1 MNQIIQLVVLSVV
14 LLAPVTLQAQ
24 QPETTSEGTPQTEP
38 SQPEFPQPQEQ
49 HQWLERF
56 AGEWVTQSEGSMGP
70 DQPPMKCEG
79 TMTSRMLGGFWV
91 INEMQGDVMGA
102 PMTGLQTIGY
112 DPEKKKYVGTWVDS
126 MTNLL
131 WQYEGTVDESG
142 NKLSLLAE
150 GPNMMAA
157 GKTTQF
163 EDAYEFKT
171 PDHILVTSSMLGE
184 DGKWIVFMKGDLRR
198 KE

>member
-1 MNQIIQLVVLSVV
+1 MTPKTYLLAICTV
-14 LLAPVTLQAQ
+14 LLSQATLQAQ
-24 QPETTSEGTPQTEP
+24 QVEAQ
-38 SQPEFPQPQEQ
+38 QPEFPQPQEQ

-70 DQPPMKCEG
+70 DQPPMQCEG
-79 TMTSRMLGGFWV
+79 TMSSRMLGGFWV
-91 INEMQGDVMGA
+91 VNEMQGDVMGA

-142 NKLSLLAE
+142 KKLSLLAE

-171 PDHILVTSSMLGE
+171 PDHILVTSSILGE
-184 DGKWIVFMKGDLRR
+184 DGKWIVFMKGDMKR

>member
-1 MNQIIQLVVLSVV
+1 MSQRLFLIALCTTLISL
-14 LLAPVTLQAQ
+14 PVLQAQ
-24 QPETTSEGTPQTEP
+24 QPETQQQETQQPATA
-38 SQPEFPQPQEQ
+38 QPEFPQPQEQ
-49 HQWLERF
+49 HQWLKRF

-70 DQPPMKCEG
+70 DQPPMQCEG
-79 TMTSRMLGGFWV
+79 TMSSRMLGGFWV

-102 PMTGLQTIGY
+102 PMAGLQTIGY

-142 NKLSLLAE
+142 KKLSLIAE
-150 GPNMMAA
+150 GPNFMAA

-171 PDHILVTSSMLGE
+171 PDHIIVTSSIMDE
-184 DGKWIVFMKGDLRR
+184 DGKWIVFMKGDMRR